1 MLIMKKPGNLLFLIL
16 FCLCSCSKMKVDD
29 ANISIASP
37 QPTEQI
43 EQVSLTAAQR
53 SYVDAGNRM
62 AFKFLN
68 QVFLDE
74 NIVVSPLS
82 LQYAM
87 AMAANGASSETLQE
101 IVDFLGYG
109 SDGIDALNEYSKI
122 LMEQLPAVDLDMTL
136 NVVNAILVNEIFPV
150 LPSYKNLV
158 ETNYYAAV
166 ESMNFSDP
174 ANVANRINEWADKS
188 TNGFIDEVIEPGE
201 VNPSAAAFILN
212 ALYFK
217 AQWEGY
223 NTNPMFLP
231 DLTKAEDFFL
241 SDGSTARVKMMRNA
255 RFHQY
260 AEMDGYKVLV
270 LPYAQGK
277 FNMYIL
283 LPDENNIGGLIEKL
297 QSTSWSD
304 IIGNLKQDAK
314 VYVRLPKFDVENKL
328 NLSEVLKSLGVK
340 RAFDMNSAQFDR
352 MLSDAQNNFW
362 IYGIIQKSRIA
373 VSEWGTEAASV
384 TFDGFASSG
393 EPGGDNNDPKEIYF
407 YADHPFVFIIGEE
420 TSGTILFEGVYTHP

>member
-1 MLIMKKPGNLLFLIL
+1 MKSTGNLLLLIL
-16 FCLCSCSKMKVDD
+16 FCLSSCSKMKVDD
-29 ANISIASP
+29 GNISIASP
-37 QPTEQI
+37 QPIEQI
-43 EQVSLTAAQR
+43 EQVSLTPTQR
-53 SYVDAGNRM
+53 SYVDAGNKM
-62 AFKFLN
+62 AFRFLRE
-68 QVFLDE
+68 VFSDE

-109 SDGIDALNEYSKI
+109 SDGIAALNEYSKI
-122 LMEQLPAVDLDMTL
+122 LLEQLPAVDLDVTL

-150 LPSYKNLV
+150 LPAYKNLV

-174 ANVANRINEWADKS
+174 GKVANRINEWTDKS
-188 TNGFIDEVIEPGE
+188 TNGFIDKILEPEEVDPN
-201 VNPSAAAFILN
+201 VAAFILN

-217 AQWEGY
+217 AQWEEY
-223 NTNPMFLP
+223 NNNSMFLP
-231 DLTKAEDFFL
+231 DFTVAEDFFL
-241 SDGSTARVKMMRNA
+241 SDGSTARVKMMRNT

-297 QSTSWSD
+297 ESTSWCD
-304 IIGNLKQDAK
+304 IIENLKQDAK
-314 VYVRLPKFDVENKL
+314 VYVRLPKFELENKL
-328 NLSEVLKSLGVK
+328 NFSDALKSLGVN
-340 RAFDMNSAQFDR
+340 RAFDMGSAQFDR
-352 MLSDAQNNFW
+352 MLSGGQNDFW
-362 IYGIIQKSRIA
+362 MSGIIQKTRIA

-384 TFDGFASSG
+384 TFEGDATSG
-393 EPGGDNNDPKEIYF
+393 EPGGDNGDPKEIYF

>member
-1 MLIMKKPGNLLFLIL
+1 
-16 FCLCSCSKMKVDD
+16 
-29 ANISIASP
+29 
-37 QPTEQI
+37 
-43 EQVSLTAAQR
+43 
-53 SYVDAGNRM
+53 M
-62 AFKFLN
+62 AFRFLSE
-68 QVFLDE
+68 VFSDE

-101 IVDFLGYG
+101 NVDFLGYG
-109 SDGIDALNEYSKI
+109 SDGIAALNEYSKI
-122 LMEQLPAVDLDMTL
+122 LLEQLPAVDLDVTL

-150 LPSYKNLV
+150 LPAYKNLV

-174 ANVANRINEWADKS
+174 GKVANRINEWTDKS
-188 TNGFIDEVIEPGE
+188 TNGFIDKILEPEEVDPN
-201 VNPSAAAFILN
+201 VAAFILN

-223 NTNPMFLP
+223 NNDPMFLP
-231 DLTKAEDFFL
+231 DFTVAEDFFL
-241 SDGSTARVKMMRNA
+241 SDGSTARVKMMRNT

-297 QSTSWSD
+297 ESTSWCD
-304 IIGNLKQDAK
+304 IIENLKQDAK
-314 VYVRLPKFDVENKL
+314 VYVRLPKFELENKL
-328 NLSEVLKSLGVK
+328 NFSDALKSLGVN
-340 RAFDMNSAQFDR
+340 RAFDMGSAQFDR
-352 MLSDAQNNFW
+352 MLSGSQNDFW
-362 IYGIIQKSRIA
+362 MSGIIQKTRIA

-384 TFDGFASSG
+384 TFEGYASSG
-393 EPGGDNNDPKEIYF
+393 GPGGDNGDPKEIYF